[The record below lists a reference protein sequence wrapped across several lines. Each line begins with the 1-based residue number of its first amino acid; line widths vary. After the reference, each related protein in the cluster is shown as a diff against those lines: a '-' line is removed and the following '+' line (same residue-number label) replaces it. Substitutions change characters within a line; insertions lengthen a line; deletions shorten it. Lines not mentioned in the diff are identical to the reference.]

1 LPNLIR
7 PRAIFVA
14 FDLDRIAQL
23 LARIRRDAQ
32 LLLDDNEIA
41 VDGPLLRL
49 CRFAHAHQAVQTLER
64 PRAKTDAERQQL
76 LRDREKASRELALES
91 SRNVTNVTAERDGFR
106 DDRHDTSVT
115 RPRSFK
121 EDLDLK
127 SLKERETVTA
137 VVTERDGVPEKI
149 GDARRAR
156 AKQLGLQDDRID
168 FVWQQ
173 FFIHHGKQKKTDRE
187 WDHRWAAWVGRRLVW
202 DSQKSPT
209 SKTVGPM
216 ADLDAPWI
224 RKAMGET

>member
-1 LPNLIR
+1 MPNLIR

-127 SLKERETVTA
+127 SLRERETVTA
-137 VVTERDGVPEKI
+137 VVTATRDAVPEVTN
-149 GDARRAR
+149 
-156 AKQLGLQDDRID
+156 QLL
-168 FVWQQ
+168 
-173 FFIHHGKQKKTDRE
+173 
-187 WDHRWAAWVGRRLVW
+187 W
-202 DSQKSPT
+202 DSAKAPAAPKSAA
-209 SKTVGPM
+209 KT
-216 ADLDAPWI
+216 ADVEASWI